1 MNLDFS
7 VIKNQKNLL
16 AFSAGVDSVA
26 LFFLLL
32 EQNISFDIAIVDYN
46 LRAQSKDEISYAN
59 ELALKY
65 NKSIFIK
72 DVKLE
77 NHSNFEKTA
86 RDIRYSFFEEII
98 LNEKYENLIT
108 AHQLNDKLEWF
119 LMQLSKGAGL
129 IELIGF
135 NEFEQKENYKIYKP
149 LLNITKDELENF
161 LKINNH
167 KYFIDES
174 NFDEKYKRNFFR
186 HNFSNPFLE
195 NFSSGVKKS
204 FEYLQ
209 NDLNSL
215 DIQNNPIK
223 KIEEL
228 EIFLNQKD
236 DNLNIRTIDLSLKK
250 RGILL
255 SSAQRNEILKQKELT
270 ISHKINISILENLI
284 WIAPNCNEI
293 MDKKFKELC
302 RIKNIPKN
310 IRNYIFKNNIDLNEL
325 IF

>member
-7 VIKNQKNLL
+7 AIKNQKNLL
-16 AFSAGVDSVA
+16 AFSGGVDSSA

-32 EQNISFDIAIVDYN
+32 KQNIPFDIAILNYN
-46 LRAQSKDEISYAN
+46 IRTQSLDEVAYAK
-59 ELALKY
+59 ELASKY
-65 NKSIFIK
+65 NKQIFLK
-72 DVKLE
+72 DITLE
-77 NHSNFEKTA
+77 SNSNFEKTA

-98 LNEKYENLIT
+98 SNEKYENLIT

-149 LLNITKDELENF
+149 LLNITKDELENY

-215 DIQNNPIK
+215 DIQNNPRK
-223 KIEEL
+223 KIEKL